1 MNPLIIYLII
11 INAYAFLL
19 AVWDKNQA
27 KRCKWRISENRL
39 MLSAVL
45 GGGVGLMAAFLAVS
59 HKTKK
64 RKFMVGVPVIIVL
77 ETAALVLLC
86 CK

>member
-1 MNPLIIYLII
+1 MNPLIIYLIV
-11 INAYAFLL
+11 INVYAFLL
-19 AVWDKNQA
+19 AVWDKKQA
-27 KRCKWRISENRL
+27 KRGKWRISENSL

-45 GGGVGLMAAFLAVS
+45 GGGVGLMAAFIMVR

-77 ETAALVLLC
+77 ELAAVTFLC